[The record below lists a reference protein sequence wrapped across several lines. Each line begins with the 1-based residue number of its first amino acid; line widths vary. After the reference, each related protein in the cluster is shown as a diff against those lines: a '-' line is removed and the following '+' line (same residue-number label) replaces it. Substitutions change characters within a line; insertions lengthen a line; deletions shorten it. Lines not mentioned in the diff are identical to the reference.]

1 MIDRKDAA
9 SALASIEQARE
20 RSGEFRRYAA
30 AGNKLIGWGL
40 VWLVCNLCTQLIPV
54 WGSKSWLIGVPA
66 GILWSMTGSSGLGGN
81 RGRGSGRYALMALA
95 VFGFFASV
103 MAVTGVNDQLQ
114 ANVIVSLTVATV
126 YIVVGLWA
134 GPRFAWIGLALAAI
148 VLAGWFG
155 DRAHLYLWLAVGGG
169 GALLISGLWLRRA

>member
-1 MIDRKDAA
+1 MIDQQDAA
-9 SALASIEQARE
+9 SALASIESARE
-20 RSGEFRRYAA
+20 RSSELRRYAH
-30 AGNKLIGWGL
+30 AGDKLIGWGL
-40 VWLVCNLCTQLIPV
+40 VWLVCNLSTQLAPT

-66 GILWSMTGSSGLGGN
+66 GILWSMMGPGLGGS
-81 RGRGSGRYALMALA
+81 RGRGSVRYALMAAA

-103 MAVTGVNDQLQ
+103 MAVTGVHDQLQ

-134 GPRFAWIGLALAAI
+134 GQRFAWIGLALAAV

-155 DRAHLYLWLAVGGG
+155 DRAHLYLWLALGGG
-169 GALLISGLWLRRA
+169 GALILSGLWLRRA